1 MAKVVLMCGKLCS
14 GKSTHARLIREKE
27 KAVILS
33 VDEITLS
40 LFGQDAGDKLD
51 DYVSRLKDYL
61 YDKSVE
67 IFQTGISVV
76 LDWGFWTR
84 EERAFAR
91 AYYHARG
98 IACELHYIEISDAEW
113 ENRIEK
119 RNRDILEKKTGA
131 YYVDDGLKQ
140 KFASVFEPPA
150 PEEVDVYIR
159 G

>member
-14 GKSTHARLIREKE
+14 GKSTHARSIREKE

-40 LFGQDAGDKLD
+40 LFGQDAGEKLD
-51 DYVSRLKDYL
+51 EYVSRLKAYL

-67 IFQTGISVV
+67 IAQTGIDVV

-91 AYYHARG
+91 AYYRARG

-113 ENRIEK
+113 EKRIEK
-119 RNRDILEKKTGA
+119 RNRDILEKKDGA

-150 PEEVDVYIR
+150 PEEADVWVR